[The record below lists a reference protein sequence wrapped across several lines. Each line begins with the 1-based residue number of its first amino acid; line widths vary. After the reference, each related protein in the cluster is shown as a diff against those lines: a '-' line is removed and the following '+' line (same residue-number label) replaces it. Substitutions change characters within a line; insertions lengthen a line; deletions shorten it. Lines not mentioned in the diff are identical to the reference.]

1 MMTHALQTRLTE
13 LTAFLT
19 AHPQVRSITLYGS
32 LAEGREDEYSDIDVA
47 LDVSGTD
54 NGVFL
59 LALPGILA
67 QKYPVLYTDFAP
79 SLAPDKYIL
88 TAAIYPEDPFLLL
101 DISVTAAPHCTTVT
115 KGMLAERNDP
125 YSHTMKLFTANLKHY
140 LRGTDC
146 GRDIRKMTGRL
157 PGYYETASLSAMLRH
172 TFHWLTAHGT
182 PEMQTYLARFQPC
195 MAKLT

>member
-1 MMTHALQTRLTE
+1 MQSRITE

-19 AHPQVRSITLYGS
+19 AHPSVRSLTLYGS
-32 LAEGREDEYSDIDVA
+32 LAESRDDEYSDIDMA

-88 TAAIYPEDPFLLL
+88 TSAIYPENPFLLL
-101 DISVTAAPHCTTVT
+101 DISVTAAPHYTTVT
-115 KGMLAERNDP
+115 KEMLSERNDRC
-125 YSHTMKLFTANLKHY
+125 SHTLKLFTANLKHF
-140 LRGTDC
+140 LRSSDC
-146 GRDIRKMTGRL
+146 GRDIRKMAGRL
-157 PGYYETASLSAMLRH
+157 PGYDEKSSLPDMLRY
-172 TFHWLTAHGT
+172 TYLWLTENCAS
-182 PEMQTYLARFQPC
+182 ELQTYLTRFLPYVN
-195 MAKLT
+195 LLG

>member
-19 AHPQVRSITLYGS
+19 AHPQVRSMTLYGS
-32 LAEGREDEYSDIDVA
+32 LAEDREDEYSDIDMA

-88 TAAIYPEDPFLLL
+88 TAAIYPEAPFLLL
-101 DISVTAAPHCTTVT
+101 DISVTATPHCTTVT
-115 KGMLAERNDP
+115 KGMLSERNNL
-125 YSHTMKLFTANLKHY
+125 YSHTLKLFTANLKHF
-140 LRGTDC
+140 LRGSDC

-157 PGYYETASLSAMLRH
+157 PGYDESSSLPDMFRH
-172 TFHWLTAHGT
+172 TYLWLTENAS
-182 PEMQTYLARFQPC
+182 PEMVEYLSRFLPC
-195 MAKLT
+195 IQRLG